1 MSEVVSLGDR
11 YNFNRSTIEMLVDGF
26 GPADWARRPSDD
38 GGNTAHW
45 IVGHVAVARRSVLRR
60 LGEEI
65 PPDDWEQ
72 AFEMKVTP
80 AGTAGY
86 PTPEVLLE
94 DIRASG
100 KLLTSILAEM
110 TPEKAAEEWGSP
122 FPDGG
127 TTLADGAQ
135 FMHFHE
141 SYHIGQLGLLR
152 RISGKKGLF

>member
-1 MSEVVSLGDR
+1 VSDVVSLGDR

-26 GPADWARRPSDD
+26 GPEDWSRPASDD

-45 IVGHVAVARRSVLRR
+45 IVGHMAVARRSVLRH
-60 LGEEI
+60 LGDAVPE
-65 PPDDWEQ
+65 DDWEQ

-80 AGTAGY
+80 EGTKGY
-86 PTPEVLLE
+86 PAPEVLLE
-94 DIRASG
+94 DIRESG
-100 KLLTSILAEM
+100 KKLTSILAEM